1 MPQRWP
7 FFSKRKPPQPR
18 FLDLFNQSLHFHD
31 IRQLFDTEL
40 LEPQYFT
47 QKKLRKKTHHSALRS
62 RFFVNFAPLKDIF
75 PNLTLFV
82 YMTIL
87 RSLAKIVSI
96 FLFITVSSSIGNQLN
111 AQDGKALFSQN
122 CASCHAVNKKLTGPA
137 LAGVEDRWSDK
148 KNLYAWIKNSAA
160 FLNTGDPYA
169 TKLYNE
175 YNKTAMNSFPGLAD
189 KDIDAILAYIK
200 TVPAAG
206 ATPSGGQATAGAPA
220 EDSDSTLVFGILTL
234 ILALLSLI
242 LLQVNSNLKK
252 LSDDKSGIPATE
264 PVPFYRN
271 KAYIA
276 FIAIIFFIGG
286 GYMTTV
292 GAMNL
297 GRSKDYQPEQP
308 IYYSHKVHAGVNQI
322 NCQYCHAGTYQ
333 GKQATFP
340 SVNVCMNCHAA
351 INEYKGE
358 PLVRENGDIVDG
370 TAEIK
375 KLYKYAGFTEGQPW
389 DATKAKP
396 IEWVRIH
403 NLPDHVYFNHAQH
416 VNAGQVA
423 CQQCHGDIQNMG
435 EVKQFADLSMGWC
448 VNCHRETKVQFK
460 DNGFYS
466 IYEKFHADLKSGK
479 IDSTKGITVEKIGGT
494 ECQKCHY

>member
-1 MPQRWP
+1 
-7 FFSKRKPPQPR
+7 
-18 FLDLFNQSLHFHD
+18 
-31 IRQLFDTEL
+31 
-40 LEPQYFT
+40 
-47 QKKLRKKTHHSALRS
+47 
-62 RFFVNFAPLKDIF
+62 
-75 PNLTLFV
+75 
-82 YMTIL
+82 MTIL

-96 FLFITVSSSIGNQLN
+96 LLFTTLSSTIGNQLN
-111 AQDGKALFSQN
+111 AQDGKALFQQN

-137 LAGVEDRWSDK
+137 LAGVEERWSEK

-160 FLNTGDPYA
+160 YLKTGDPYA
-169 TKLYNE
+169 NKLYEE
-175 YNKTAMNSFPGLAD
+175 YNKVAMNNFPGLAD
-189 KDIDAILAYIK
+189 ADIDAILAYIK
-200 TVPAAG
+200 TVPAPGAAPAG
-206 ATPSGGQATAGAPA
+206 ATSAAPV
-220 EDSDSTLVFGILTL
+220 EESDSTLVFGILTL
-234 ILALLSLI
+234 ILAFVALI
-242 LLQVNSNLKK
+242 LLQVNSNLRK
-252 LSDDKSGIPATE
+252 LADDKSGITAII
-264 PVPFYRN
+264 PVPFYRK
-271 KAYIA
+271 KANIA
-276 FIAIIFFIGG
+276 FVAIVFFIVG

-292 GAMNL
+292 GAINL

-322 NCQYCHAGTYQ
+322 NCQYCHTGVYQ
-333 GKQATFP
+333 GKQATLP
-340 SVNVCMNCHAA
+340 SVNVCMNCHTA
-351 INEYKGE
+351 INEYNGA
-358 PLVRENGDIVDG
+358 PLVKENGDIVDG

-375 KLYKYAGFTEGQPW
+375 KLYEYAGYTPGETW
-389 DATKAKP
+389 DASKAKP

-416 VNAGQVA
+416 VNAGQVS